1 MKGWVIS
8 WTQDW
13 SHQQAIKRV
22 IEIEQSSNRA
32 IVWSSERAIERV
44 IERSNSRASDRV
56 TEGQRSPK
64 RSIDRSIDRASER
77 SGWLPLSGCRA
88 LRFTCNKQF
97 VQMGASVLGHKHQI
111 IEHPNLV
118 CWLTQYCI
126 VRSTNRSSTIKIKKS
141 QILRCKN
148 KIPRHQTHFSQVY
161 KSRFRPSEY
170 ACWVTLYAFSYE
182 HVFAAFRCEHQNKAF
197 DYHNYELGF
206 QNLVSD
212 SKHYAFGCPKVES
225 RNK

>member
-148 KIPRHQTHFSQVY
+148 KIPSSSYVLAWGTNDLVILITVNGR
-161 KSRFRPSEY
+161 KSRLVPISLFWSRWTAEILIDDDL
-170 ACWVTLYAFSYE
+170 A
-182 HVFAAFRCEHQNKAF
+182 VFIAVDGRKF
-197 DYHNYELGF
+197 
-206 QNLVSD
+206 
-212 SKHYAFGCPKVES
+212 
-225 RNK
+225 